1 MGTSVPAHATSGS
14 GDGVTPR
21 SPLPT
26 DRPDPGRRSND
37 RQRGKD
43 RTVPTCHSAS
53 RGRALTLCVVKS
65 FTQSGAMGG
74 EPGVE
79 FGRAPLFGSWRRT
92 GPAAGSARRYTHRQR
107 SMKRWAIWG
116 AILAAGLGLGAARPA
131 LGQTAQPQVI
141 VVSLTGTV
149 DPLSARYVE
158 RGLRTGVNEK
168 AAAVLIRI
176 DTPGGLDSSMR
187 SIITAISTTTSV
199 PVVCWAGPS
208 CA

>member
-1 MGTSVPAHATSGS
+1 LETGDHDEPNESPAGLIVIDCGDDDAIIIGTRGRASSPAADASPTRLSHRSPIATSPIARASWPWSAGEMGTSVPAHATSGS

-79 FGRAPLFGSWRRT
+79 FGRAPLLW
-92 GPAAGSARRYTHRQR
+92 PIAEED
-107 SMKRWAIWG
+107 
-116 AILAAGLGLGAARPA
+116 RPPV
-131 LGQTAQPQVI
+131 QPGVT
-141 VVSLTGTV
+141 LTGRE
-149 DPLSARYVE
+149 A
-158 RGLRTGVNEK
+158 
-168 AAAVLIRI
+168 
-176 DTPGGLDSSMR
+176 
-187 SIITAISTTTSV
+187 
-199 PVVCWAGPS
+199 
-208 CA
+208 